1 MKKLVLVL
9 LLLCAVATGYSQENK
24 VYLKEYIKSGL
35 RENLELQSAKD
46 ILNTYDAK
54 VSQATSNFL
63 PKVDISSR
71 FTKAGGGRSFVFP
84 LGSMLNPVY
93 EALNFPTRLED
104 QNINFVRPQEHDT
117 KVELVQ
123 PIFNVAV
130 YYGYQAQDNLYKSAS
145 FEYNSKE
152 LGTVYSIKEAYYNY
166 AKTVQLVD
174 VQKSALALAKENLD
188 VTTKLYQVDKA
199 PKSDVSRAEVLYAT
213 SEQALQSA
221 TNQMTLAKNFFNNL
235 LSRELESGVNFNPI
249 PFNELEKI
257 ENTDD
262 MGTDLTLEQAYE
274 YAKLYRPELK
284 QLNYAVKSAESAKK
298 INLGEFLPNVALVA
312 DYGFQGEK
320 YKFDKESDYWMVSGV
335 LSWNIF
341 SGFGSKAKIDE
352 AEAQV
357 NSILKSEQ
365 RTKQLIMLDVK
376 NNFISLQNIKNELTV
391 ARKRVISAEDNYY
404 DVRKRYEAGYAA
416 LINLI
421 DGQTSL
427 DAAKAN
433 YVITFYSA
441 LTQKAGFEKSIGA
454 TEKY

>member
-1 MKKLVLVL
+1 MKKMFFILSLML
-9 LLLCAVATGYSQENK
+9 AVVHGYSQENRI
-24 VYLKEYIKSGL
+24 YLKEYIKSGL
-35 RENLELQSAKD
+35 RDNLELQSAKEV
-46 ILNTYDAK
+46 LNTYDAK
-54 VSQATSNFL
+54 VNQASSNFL
-63 PKVDISSR
+63 PKIDVSSR
-71 FTKAGGGRSFVFP
+71 YTRAGGGRSFVFP
-84 LGSMLNPVY
+84 LGTMLNPVY
-93 EALNFPTRLED
+93 KALNFGIELKDEP
-104 QNINFVRPQEHDT
+104 INFVRPEEHDT

-123 PIFNVAV
+123 PIFNAAI
-130 YYGYQAQDNLYKSAS
+130 YYGYKAQSNLYKSAS
-145 FEYNSKE
+145 YEYNAKE

-188 VTTKLYQVDKA
+188 VTTNLFKVDKA

-235 LSRELESGVNFNPI
+235 LSRELESGINFNPI
-249 PFNELEKI
+249 PFADLEKI
-257 ENTDD
+257 ENSDEL
-262 MGTDLTLEQAYE
+262 GTDLTLAQAYE
-274 YAKLYRPELK
+274 YAKNYRPELK

-298 INLGEFLPNVALVA
+298 VNLGDFLPNISLAA

-335 LSWNIF
+335 FSWNIF
-341 SGFGSKAKIDE
+341 SGFGSQAKMDE
-352 AEAQV
+352 AEAQI
-357 NSILKSEQ
+357 NSILKTEQ
-365 RTKQLIMLDVK
+365 MTKQLILLDVK

-391 ARKRVISAEDNYY
+391 ARKRVISAEDNYF
-404 DVRKRYEAGYAA
+404 DVRKRYEAGMAA

-421 DGQTSL
+421 DAQTSL

-441 LTQKAGFEKSIGA
+441 LSQKASFEKSIGA
-454 TEKY
+454 TEIN